1 MLFLGVDGGGTKTAA
16 LLVESD
22 GQVLGAATADGSNY
36 HSVGM
41 EAAFPN
47 VRLAVEAAL
56 QGRAPDAACFAMAG
70 ADLPHDFRALSAKL
84 DTLSLGSQCNY
95 ILKNDVIAALRAG
108 SRFPYGVAVV
118 CGTGFNAGGIGRDGR
133 EFRLPAMGP
142 LTGDQPGARRLAT
155 RAIGA
160 AFRTWDGRGEPTLLA
175 DIVLKHL
182 GAPNFETLA
191 EQLGDGTLNDAHIKS
206 VALLVFEAADAGDML
221 AQQFIYEQGYEL
233 GLAATAILRKL
244 DLTEQDV
251 DVVLGGSVFYGK
263 GDLLMQTVYSVIFE
277 TAPHVTIKRL
287 ESPPVVGAVRLAA
300 DSVGVQLPD
309 DLVVGLPP
317 TMQLPSMF

>member
-1 MLFLGVDGGGTKTAA
+1 MRFLGIDGGGTKTAA

-22 GQVLGAATADGSNY
+22 GEVLGRGNGRRLKLPQR
-36 HSVGM
+36 GM

-47 VRLAVEAAL
+47 VRLAVEPRSRGARPTR
-56 QGRAPDAACFAMAG
+56 RASRWPGQTCRKPR
-70 ADLPHDFRALSAKL
+70 LSRAQRQTGHAEP
-84 DTLSLGSQCNY
+84 GQYCNY

-118 CGTGFNAGGIGRDGR
+118 CGTGFNAGGIGRGWARVSASSD
-133 EFRLPAMGP
+133 GP

-206 VALLVFEAADAGDML
+206 VALLVFKRLML
-221 AQQFIYEQGYEL
+221 ATCGPTIYL
-233 GLAATAILRKL
+233 RAGLRAGI
-244 DLTEQDV
+244 
-251 DVVLGGSVFYGK
+251 GGNGNPAQARSYRARCRCRSGW
-263 GDLLMQTVYSVIFE
+263 
-277 TAPHVTIKRL
+277 
-287 ESPPVVGAVRLAA
+287 
-300 DSVGVQLPD
+300 
-309 DLVVGLPP
+309 
-317 TMQLPSMF
+317 

>member
-16 LLVESD
+16 LLVDGE

-47 VRLAVEAAL
+47 VRLAVDGAL
-56 QGRAPDAACFAMAG
+56 QGRVPDAVCFAMAG
-70 ADLPHDFRALSAKL
+70 ADLPHDFRALHAQL
-84 DTLSLGSQCNY
+84 ETLNLGARY
-95 ILKNDVIAALRAG
+95 LLKNDVIGALRAG

-142 LTGDQPGARRLAT
+142 LTGDLPGARRLAT

-175 DIVLKHL
+175 DIVLTHL
-182 GAPNFETLA
+182 GAPSFEALA

-206 VALLVFEAADAGDML
+206 VAPLVFEAAEAGDRL

-233 GLAATAILRKL
+233 GLAGAAVLRKL
-244 DLTEQDV
+244 DLTAHDV
-251 DVVLGGSVFYGK
+251 DLVLGGSVFYGK
-263 GDLLMQTVYSVIFE
+263 GDLLMQTVSGVILE
-277 TAPHVTIKRL
+277 AAPHVTIKRL
-287 ESPPVVGAVRLAA
+287 DAPPVVGAVRLAA

-309 DLVVGLPP
+309 DLVMGLPP

>member
-1 MLFLGVDGGGTKTAA
+1 MMFLGVDGGGTKTAA
-16 LLVESD
+16 LLVDSD
-22 GQVLGAATADGSNY
+22 GQVIGSGTADGSNY

-56 QGRAPDAACFAMAG
+56 HGRTPDAACFAMAG
-70 ADLPHDFRALSAKL
+70 ADLPHDFRALQARL
-84 DTLSLGSQCNY
+84 NTLNLGSPY
-95 ILKNDVIAALRAG
+95 ILKNDVIGALRAG

-118 CGTGFNAGGIGRDGR
+118 CGTGFNAGGIGKNGR

-175 DIVLKHL
+175 DMILKHFD
-182 GAPNFETLA
+182 APDFETVA
-191 EQLGDGTLNDAHIKS
+191 VRLGDGTLNDSHIKS
-206 VALLVFEAADAGDML
+206 VAPLVFEAAEAGDAL
-221 AQQFIYEQGYEL
+221 AHQFIYEQGYEL
-233 GLAATAILRKL
+233 GLAAQAVLRKL
-244 DLTEQDV
+244 DLAREDV

-263 GDLLMQTVYSVIFE
+263 GDLLMKTVREVILSD
-277 TAPHVTIKRL
+277 APGVTIKRL
-287 ESPPVVGAVRLAA
+287 DAPPVVGAVLLAA
-300 DSVGVQLPD
+300 DSVGVSLPANLVA
-309 DLVVGLPP
+309 DLP
-317 TMQLPSMF
+317 TAMQVPSMF

>member
-16 LLVESD
+16 LLVD
-22 GQVLGAATADGSNY
+22 GDGRVLGSATADGSNY

-41 EAAFPN
+41 DVAFPN

-70 ADLPHDFRALSAKL
+70 ADQPHDFRALNAQL
-84 DTLSLGSQCNY
+84 ETLNLGTHHL
-95 ILKNDVIAALRAG
+95 LKNDVIAALRAG

-160 AFRTWDGRGEPTLLA
+160 AFRSWDGRGEPTLLA

-206 VALLVFEAADAGDML
+206 VAPLVFEAAEAGDIL
-221 AQQFIYEQGYEL
+221 AHQFIYEQGYEL

-263 GDLLMQTVYSVIFE
+263 GDVLMQTVYSVIFK

-287 ESPPVVGAVRLAA
+287 ESPPVIGAVRLAA

-309 DLVVGLPP
+309 DLVLGLPP